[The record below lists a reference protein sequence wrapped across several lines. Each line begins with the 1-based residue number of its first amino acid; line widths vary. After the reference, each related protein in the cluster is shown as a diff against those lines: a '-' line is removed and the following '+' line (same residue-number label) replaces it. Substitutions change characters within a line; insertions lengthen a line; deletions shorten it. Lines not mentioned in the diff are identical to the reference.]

1 MRFSTKA
8 GYGLRA
14 IVNLARNYPEQ
25 KSLQEISKKE
35 GISLKY
41 LEQLFRALKKS
52 KLIASQKGREGGYTL
67 SRNPDKIKVGEIIEI
82 LEGPIVPMECASGK
96 CDAKCSCAS
105 SIVWTKLQTQIKK
118 TLYSIKLKDLT
129 KA

>member
-1 MRFSTKA
+1 MKFSTRA

-14 IVNLARNYPEQ
+14 AVNLARNYPQQ
-25 KSLQEISKKE
+25 KSLQEISREE

-52 KLIASQKGREGGYTL
+52 KLVASHKGRGGGYVL
-67 SRNPDKIKVGEIIEI
+67 AKNPKVIRVREVIEI

-96 CDAKCSCAS
+96 CDVKCSCAS

-118 TLYSIKLKDLT
+118 TLYSIKLKDLI
-129 KA
+129 K

>member
-1 MRFSTKA
+1 MKFSTRA

-14 IVNLARNYPEQ
+14 AVNLAKIYPKQ
-25 KSLQEISKKE
+25 KSLQEISREE

-41 LEQLFRALKKS
+41 LEQLFRELKKN
-52 KLIASQKGREGGYTL
+52 KLVVSQKGREGGYVL
-67 SRNPDKIKVGEIIEI
+67 AKSPKVIRVGEVIEI

-96 CDAKCSCAS
+96 CDIKCSCAS

-118 TLYSIKLKDLT
+118 TLYDIKLKDLI
-129 KA
+129 K

>member
-1 MRFSTKA
+1 VKFSTRA

-14 IVNLARNYPEQ
+14 TVNLARNYPKQ
-25 KSLQEISKKE
+25 KSLQEISREE

-41 LEQLFRALKKS
+41 LEQLFRALKKN
-52 KLIASQKGREGGYTL
+52 KLVVSQKGREGGYVL
-67 SRNPDKIKVGEIIEI
+67 AKNPKLIRVGEIIEI

-96 CDAKCSCAS
+96 CNSKCSCAS

-118 TLYSIKLKDLT
+118 TLYSIKLIDLVR
-129 KA
+129 

>member
-1 MRFSTKA
+1 MKFSTRA

-14 IVNLARNYPEQ
+14 TVNLAKIYPRQ
-25 KSLQEISKKE
+25 KSLQEISKEE

-52 KLIASQKGREGGYTL
+52 NIVTSQKGREGGYVL
-67 SRNPDKIKVGEIIEI
+67 AKNPNLVRVGEIIEI

-96 CDAKCSCAS
+96 CDSKCSCAS

-118 TLYSIKLKDLT
+118 TLYDIRLKDLI
-129 KA
+129 K

>member
-1 MRFSTKA
+1 MKFSTRA

-14 IVNLARNYPEQ
+14 AVNLAKNYPQQ
-25 KSLQEISKKE
+25 KSLQEISKEE

-41 LEQLFRALKKS
+41 LEQLFRTLKKN
-52 KLIASQKGREGGYTL
+52 KLVVSQKGREGGYIL
-67 SRNPDKIKVGEIIEI
+67 AKNPKLIRVGEIIEI

-96 CDAKCSCAS
+96 CDTKCSCAS

-118 TLYSIKLKDLT
+118 TLYSMKLKDLI
-129 KA
+129 K